1 MGLRQRCLCLRIGF
15 LFVAFCAVFVL
26 GCEKNN
32 ESSSQ
37 QTETDPNNKAKVTEK
52 TPASASEMPIG
63 GPNGCVVMM
72 TEKNPA
78 PASAPPVEP
87 GELTFELVRSIKFA
101 DGTEV
106 KSITK
111 ADIETLRDLP
121 IDMGGNKTDGVTLT
135 RSRKTKSRHDKKIHV
150 RTCREYDA
158 ALEDGYYPSSTYD
171 ISMGSW
177 FKYPCGTLNLL
188 ERATI
193 PQQSFIPT
201 SNEEVLDLKLI
212 PLSLFPVMTD
222 FEQTYGYNIENVTYQ
237 DYVEKGLIKVI
248 DRDQNGFSCENDGLR
263 QHLTEVARADFND
276 DGIEDILLS
285 ETVHATQGTYRTYD
299 MIILT
304 RKSIDGKYEKIKP
317 HDSK

>member
-1 MGLRQRCLCLRIGF
+1 MGFKQRYLCMGMGF
-15 LFVAFCAVFVL
+15 LFIMFCTVFVL
-26 GCEKNN
+26 SCEGRS
-32 ESSSQ
+32 EA
-37 QTETDPNNKAKVTEK
+37 EVAKK
-52 TPASASEMPIG
+52 SPSPASGTSVKPE
-63 GPNGCVVMM
+63 
-72 TEKNPA
+72 
-78 PASAPPVEP
+78 
-87 GELTFELVRSIKFA
+87 ELTFELVRSIVFA

-106 KSITK
+106 TSITK
-111 ADIETLRDLP
+111 ADIETLQDLP

-150 RTCREYDA
+150 RTCREYDS

-171 ISMGSW
+171 ISMASW

-188 ERATI
+188 EIATI

-201 SNEEVLDLKLI
+201 SKEGVFDLKLI
-212 PLSLFPVMTD
+212 PLSLFPVVTD

-285 ETVHATQGTYRTYD
+285 EAVYATQGSLRVYNL
-299 MIILT
+299 IILT

-317 HDSK
+317 HDPK